1 MFFAIL
7 AAALYAASTPISK
20 ILLQKLPA
28 PFLAALLYLGA
39 GIGISIVS
47 MVEKKRTSSPAE
59 KPLERSD
66 LVWVVLMVVLDIA
79 APIFLMLG
87 LQRTAAANASLLNN
101 FEIVATSL
109 IALLFFKEKI
119 SSRLWGAIAL
129 VTAASI
135 ILSVEDSSS
144 FSFSSGSLLVLLA
157 STCWGLENNCTR
169 NLSSKDPMQTVII
182 KGFGSGTGSLVIAF
196 VIGQTAWDGLYVAI
210 ALILGFI
217 AYGLSIYFYIRAQRD
232 LGAAKTSTFY
242 AVSPFI
248 GAALSFAILGEKVQW
263 TYFLALAIM
272 AAGAFL
278 AALDSKN

>member
-20 ILLQKLPA
+20 ILLEKLP
-28 PFLAALLYLGA
+28 PTFLAALLYLGA
-39 GIGISIVS
+39 GIGISILS
-47 MVEKKRTSSPAE
+47 LIEKRNIRSAE

-79 APIFLMLG
+79 APILLMLG
-87 LQRTAAANASLLNN
+87 LERTAAANASLLNN